1 MIIVLDLISSSSLFP
16 LKHFSVSNTMINFY
30 VVLRNFYNLFK
41 ISTKLFISFTAE
53 NEFSFNFLAKQ
64 NSSVMVGMISFIM

>member
-1 MIIVLDLISSSSLFP
+1 MIIALDLISSNSSFP

-30 VVLRNFYNLFK
+30 VVLRNFYKLFK

-64 NSSVMVGMISFIM
+64 NVQLWWG